1 MIAEFGA
8 SHPIGRVGMPAETSA
23 MIAYLC
29 SEAAGFVTGADML
42 IDGGLTSQLG
52 V

>member
-1 MIAEFGA
+1 V
-8 SHPIGRVGMPAETSA
+8 GRVGTPAETSA

-29 SEAAGFVTGADML
+29 SDAAGFVTGGDML
-42 IDGGLTSQLG
+42 IDGGLTAQLG